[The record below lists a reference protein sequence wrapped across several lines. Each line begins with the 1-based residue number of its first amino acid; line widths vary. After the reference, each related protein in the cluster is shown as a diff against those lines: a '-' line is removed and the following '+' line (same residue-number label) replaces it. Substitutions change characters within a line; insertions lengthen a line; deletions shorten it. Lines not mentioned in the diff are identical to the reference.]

1 MKLLCLANSR
11 KNMHRCIAGMTADG
25 VWIRPVSNLPDG
37 SITRDMRQIDGREP
51 KLLDVLGIPL
61 AENGPDF
68 GHQPENRLVLQ
79 GAWERTGKLAI
90 ANVRHFC
97 ETRDVLLHTATDR
110 VPATMIAGMPQAD
123 RYSLQLIE
131 VTDARFHQTVNFRG
145 NPQYRARFTYSGEEY
160 DIVVT
165 DPVAEER
172 LAKNDTLNANCILT
186 LSMGGPYDANYYKF
200 LAAVIEPND

>member
-1 MKLLCLANSR
+1 MDKASVEPTRR
-11 KNMHRCIAGMTADG
+11 KYHAGHAADRWKG
-25 VWIRPVSNLPDG
+25 TKALGCSGNPI
-37 SITRDMRQIDGREP
+37 GREWAGFWAP
-51 KLLDVLGIPL
+51 AGEPIGTTRSLGT
-61 AENGPDF
+61 
-68 GHQPENRLVLQ
+68 NREASNSQ
-79 GAWERTGKLAI
+79 RA
-90 ANVRHFC
+90 HFC